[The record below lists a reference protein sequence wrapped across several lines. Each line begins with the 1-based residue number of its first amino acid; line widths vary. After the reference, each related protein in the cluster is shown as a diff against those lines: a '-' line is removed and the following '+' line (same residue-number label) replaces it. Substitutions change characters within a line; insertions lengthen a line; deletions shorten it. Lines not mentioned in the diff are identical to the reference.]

1 MMPTGERGWRA
12 CREELVG
19 MHVSFL
25 LSSTFGRGRLEEGL
39 TRRGRGVWMEV
50 AAKNEVLRRERRMT
64 AQPQINLFCCREH
77 YPLGHPVTVAEVRSG
92 REILVDKLYIYI
104 RARKPNLASN
114 LSGWRAPCGGL
125 L

>member
-50 AAKNEVLRRERRMT
+50 AAKNEVLRREREVSG
-64 AQPQINLFCCREH
+64 QPGSSFTS
-77 YPLGHPVTVAEVRSG
+77 PVTTRGAFFG
-92 REILVDKLYIYI
+92 RALFY
-104 RARKPNLASN
+104 
-114 LSGWRAPCGGL
+114 
-125 L
+125 